1 MRLKLV
7 IRKLKWS
14 KSERNRQIKA
24 FSDHGDTMP
33 YQKDG
38 EGAGKVWTPSTHVD
52 TKVSRQTCR
61 LTFENMVR

>member
-1 MRLKLV
+1 MLLKLV
-7 IRKLKWS
+7 VRELKWS

-24 FSDHGDTMP
+24 LSDHGDTMP

-38 EGAGKVWTPSTHVD
+38 EGAGKAWTTSTNVD

-61 LTFENMVR
+61 LNFENRVR